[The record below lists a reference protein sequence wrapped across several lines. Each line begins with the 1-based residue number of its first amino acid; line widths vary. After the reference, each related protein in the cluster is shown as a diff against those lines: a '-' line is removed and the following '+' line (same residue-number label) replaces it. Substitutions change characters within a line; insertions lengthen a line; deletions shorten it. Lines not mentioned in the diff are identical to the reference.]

1 MILEISTALIWKNRI
16 DTRYMVVF
24 IFAEIELRLNLFL
37 VAFTLLVPLFIYVF
51 NYLFIHLL
59 YIRKTWLSSATKY
72 ITILSCHYANKNIQR
87 IINS

>member
-37 VAFTLLVPLFIYVF
+37 VAFTLLVHLFTYVF
-51 NYLFIHLL
+51 NYLFIHV
-59 YIRKTWLSSATKY
+59 
-72 ITILSCHYANKNIQR
+72 
-87 IINS
+87 